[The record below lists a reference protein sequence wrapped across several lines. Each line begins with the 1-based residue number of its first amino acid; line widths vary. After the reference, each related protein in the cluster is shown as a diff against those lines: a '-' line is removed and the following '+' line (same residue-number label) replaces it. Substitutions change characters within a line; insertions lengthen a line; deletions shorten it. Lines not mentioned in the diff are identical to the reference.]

1 MDVFVGIDGGGT
13 RARAVAMDARGNE
26 IARVFGG
33 PGRVRPEDPG
43 AGAAALADLTERAL
57 RAAGAQPPAAGLCC
71 ALAGAGREA
80 ERLALT
86 AALIRETI
94 AMRIHVITDA
104 EAALYDAFGDGPGL
118 LLIGGTGSI
127 AWGRTADGRTAR
139 TGGWGQRLGDE
150 GSGFALGLGALRA
163 TVRAHDGRG
172 PMTSLVEAVLAH
184 AEVPAPEQLVG
195 WTARAEKGEI
205 AALAPVVAEA
215 AAEGDDVAKAL
226 VAEAARDL
234 ALHVST
240 LQRRLSPWEETPT
253 LALAGGLLAPG
264 RPLRENVIRE
274 VQRLDA
280 PPVVL
285 ERDVD
290 AARGAALVASH
301 STPVGP

>member
-1 MDVFVGIDGGGT
+1 MLF
-13 RARAVAMDARGNE
+13 RS
-26 IARVFGG
+26 
-33 PGRVRPEDPG
+33 
-43 AGAAALADLTERAL
+43 
-57 RAAGAQPPAAGLCC
+57 
-71 ALAGAGREA
+71 
-80 ERLALT
+80 
-86 AALIRETI
+86 
-94 AMRIHVITDA
+94 
-104 EAALYDAFGDGPGL
+104 DAFGDGPGL

-163 TVRAHDGRG
+163 AVCAHDGRG
-172 PMTSLVEAVLAH
+172 PMTSLLEAALAH